1 MKNCIFELID
11 WLVMAGIV
19 ATVILLTYS
28 NLL

>member
-1 MKNCIFELID
+1 MKKLLELMD

>member
-1 MKNCIFELID
+1 MKKLLELID

-19 ATVILLTYS
+19 ATLILLTYS

>member
-1 MKNCIFELID
+1 MKKLLELID